1 MKWLALAWR
10 NVLRNRRRTLLTT
23 AIFATGT
30 LAVLSA
36 FGFVIASFHGL
47 REATIAAQVGHL
59 QIGAAGQF
67 DSFERKPLST
77 AMDPAQ
83 VEQARRI
90 LDARPEVRYAMR
102 RLNFEGLIASGERT
116 LATVGSGVEPEL
128 ETRLSGAFS
137 QVVEGEALTAES
149 TGDEAMQVLVAVDLA
164 RALGVKPGDRVTV
177 MSTTERGGLNGVDLR
192 VQGLYRTGV
201 PELDR
206 RAVLLPLPAAQ
217 ALLDTDKVSRLVTV
231 LDRTEHTDAVVAA
244 LRKALPG
251 MEVRGWEALATFY
264 GQVVSLYGN
273 LFTVLGVI
281 IGLVVLLSVSNAML
295 MSLMERVR
303 EQGTLLAIGI
313 PAHRVVKN
321 FLTEGAIVGL
331 LGALMG
337 IVLAAAVAFAV
348 NLAGIE
354 MPPPPG
360 RTTPYP
366 LLIFVDPAAYAIV
379 ALGMVAVGVL
389 AAGLS
394 QASIRHM
401 SVLQQLTHT

>member
-10 NVLRNRRRTLLTT
+10 NVLRNRRRTLLTA
-23 AIFATGT
+23 AIFAAGT

-36 FGFVIASFHGL
+36 FGFVMASFHGL

-59 QIGAAGQF
+59 QVGAPGQF
-67 DSFERKPLST
+67 ASFERRPLAS
-77 AMDPAQ
+77 AMTPAQ
-83 VEQARRI
+83 IEGARNA
-90 LDARPEVRYAMR
+90 LEARPEVRYVMR
-102 RLNFEGLIASGERT
+102 RLLFEGLIANGERT
-116 LATVGSGVEPEL
+116 LTTVGSGVEPEL
-128 ETRLSGAFS
+128 ETRLSGAFA
-137 QVVEGEALTAES
+137 QVVEGEALTAEV
-149 TGDEAMQVLVAVDLA
+149 TGEEAMQALVAVDLA
-164 RALGVKPGDRVTV
+164 HALGVKPGDRVTI

-217 ALLDTDKVSRLVTV
+217 TLLDTNKVSRLVAV
-231 LDRTEHTDAVVAA
+231 LDRTEHTDSVVAA
-244 LRKALPG
+244 LRQALPG
-251 MEVRGWEALATFY
+251 LEVRSWEALVTFY
-264 GQVVSLYGN
+264 GQVVSLYSN
-273 LFTVLGVI
+273 LFSVLGVI
-281 IGLVVLLSVSNAML
+281 IGVVVLLSVTNAML

-313 PAHRVVKN
+313 PASRVMKN

-337 IVLAAAVAFAV
+337 LVLAAGVAFAV
-348 NLAGIE
+348 NLAGIQ

-360 RTTPYP
+360 RTMPYP
-366 LLIFVDPAAYAIV
+366 LLIFVEPVAYVVV
-379 ALGMVAVGVL
+379 ALGMTLLGVL

-394 QASIRHM
+394 QTSVRHM
-401 SVLQQLTHT
+401 SVLQQLSHT

>member
-23 AIFATGT
+23 GIFAAGT

-36 FGFVIASFHGL
+36 FGFVTASFHGL

-59 QIGAAGQF
+59 QVGAPGQF
-67 DSFERKPLST
+67 DSFERKPLAT
-77 AMDPAQ
+77 AMSPAQ
-83 VEQARRI
+83 IQQARQA
-90 LDARPEVRYAMR
+90 LEARPEVRYAMR
-102 RLNFEGLIASGERT
+102 RLQFEGLIANGERT

-137 QVVEGEALTAES
+137 QVVAGEALATEAS
-149 TGDEAMQVLVAVDLA
+149 GDEAMQVLVAVELA
-164 RALGVKPGDRVTV
+164 RALGVKPGDRVTI
-177 MSTTERGGLNGVDLR
+177 MTTTERGGLNGVDLR

-206 RAVLLPLPAAQ
+206 RAVLLPLAAAQ
-217 ALLDTDKVSRLVTV
+217 ALMDTDKVSRLVAV
-231 LDRTEHTDAVVAA
+231 LDRTDHTDAVVAA
-244 LRKALPG
+244 LRTALPG
-251 MEVRGWEALATFY
+251 LEVRGWEALATFY

-281 IGLVVLLSVSNAML
+281 IGVVVLLSVSNAML

-313 PAHRVVKN
+313 PANRVVKN

-337 IVLAAAVAFAV
+337 LALAVVVAFGV
-348 NLAGIE
+348 NLAGIQ

-366 LLIFVDPAAYAIV
+366 LLIFIEPAAYLAV
-379 ALGMVAVGVL
+379 ALGMVALGAL

-394 QASIRHM
+394 QASVRHM